1 MQKSWW
7 KLILNKLLT
16 VYNVKG
22 NKWYSQWILTVI
34 GLERVYNDANMT
46 WFLFASG
53 CTFDRGCSA
62 AI

>member
-1 MQKSWW
+1 
-7 KLILNKLLT
+7 LT